1 MRNSMNPY
9 GGVNPLID
17 KMIGNAYDIVKYV
30 AKYLKEIRYLAENMQ
45 YVYAAANGNRVVF
58 SLDGDGTASLT
69 IPVPLAG
76 QDYSSIAAVSV
87 IAVGLSGAVYTP
99 ASGTFNYGLTPT
111 FNVQISITGGGS
123 VPELLTAEYRVTITQ
138 NIPAE

>member
-1 MRNSMNPY
+1 MRNAMNPY
-9 GGVNPLID
+9 GGTGPLID

-58 SLDGDGTASLT
+58 SLEGNGTTSLT
-69 IPVPLAG
+69 IPVPLKG
-76 QDYSSIAAVSV
+76 QDYDSMAAVSV
-87 IAVGLSGAVYTP
+87 IAVGASGAIYTP
-99 ASGTFNYGLTPT
+99 GSGTFNYGLTAAY
-111 FNVQISITGGGS
+111 NVVVSITGGGS